1 MEASNTHEM
10 TEDGPVHAWLVLAV
24 GDDRQ
29 HGGNEGYDDDPAVH
43 YSWDSTVPNHE
54 AVAGGDA
61 IVIWDK
67 RCLVGASVIERI
79 DRWQDTKVLHRC
91 PECGL
96 AGIKARK
103 TLTPR
108 FKCYKCKATFD
119 VPISRTEP
127 VTAFRSEHDVGWVD
141 LAGLLSGPELR
152 TLCVH
157 PASQL
162 SIRPL
167 RWNDFAAAVSRTSAG
182 PVLTPLRSRAGR
194 LGGGHK
200 NVSVRV
206 RLGQAEFRRRMLEE
220 LGAICAFTG
229 PAPLSTLEACH
240 LYSYAD
246 VGEHHDH
253 GGLILRRDIHRLFD
267 LGQLA
272 VDPTTKTIDV
282 APSLKAFPAHAALAG
297 KPLVSPVTPSRTRWL
312 ADHWQE
318 HRGSRE
324 P

>member
-152 TLCVH
+152 ALCVH

-167 RWNDFAAAVSRTSAG
+167 RWNDFAAAVSQDVDRPGAQTSEVTGWPISAAGTRTSRCASG
-182 PVLTPLRSRAGR
+182 WVRRSSVGGCSRSSERSARLPAPRRSRRSRRVTFTATPMSESTTTTVASSSGETST
-194 LGGGHK
+194 
-200 NVSVRV
+200 VSSTSESWPSTRQ
-206 RLGQAEFRRRMLEE
+206 RRPSTSPRRWKPFR
-220 LGAICAFTG
+220 
-229 PAPLSTLEACH
+229 STLN
-240 LYSYAD
+240 
-246 VGEHHDH
+246 
-253 GGLILRRDIHRLFD
+253 
-267 LGQLA
+267 
-272 VDPTTKTIDV
+272 
-282 APSLKAFPAHAALAG
+282 
-297 KPLVSPVTPSRTRWL
+297 SPESRWCC
-312 ADHWQE
+312 
-318 HRGSRE
+318 